1 MTYTPV
7 SGTAPMILDYATA
20 VPDMNIA
27 SGESSFTDV
36 FKSQRSDASKVDLV
50 EGAKTSNNKNAK
62 DVLTT
67 QTKPGK
73 EIKASND
80 KTKGESKVKDLST
93 EDEEAIAEEVTEAV
107 SNLIAEIAKE
117 FGMDE
122 EEILKII
129 EDLGMNLMDIMIPE
143 NLTQVVLMAAG
154 EDRMALVTDENLGN
168 FVNELV
174 TNLDEVVSNIETEYG
189 ITNDEVVEIAKDS
202 KTENFEEV
210 LTNVQENSEGSKDE
224 IKVTFEVSK
233 DKEPEVTKEESKPL
247 NEETS
252 LQKESVVSKV
262 GESTQKDTSH
272 EKNSHGDAE
281 PKENL
286 LLQNIAQK
294 VTETIQ
300 ETTNET
306 FTYAETRQV
315 MNQIVETI
323 HVSVKPETSD
333 IEMLLNPESLG
344 TVNVHLSSKEGV
356 VTATFVTQNETV
368 KNILEAQMIELKETF
383 ENQGVKVENIEVS
396 VQTNAFAE
404 EYENSRERNSSDE
417 ESKGKRTGIRR
428 INLDS
433 LEESEELTEEDSLV
447 VTMMEANGGT
457 VDYKA

>member
-20 VPDMNIA
+20 VPDINIA

-36 FKSQRSDASKVDLV
+36 FKSQKSDVSKTDLV
-50 EGAKTSNNKNAK
+50 EGAKTSDDKNAK
-62 DVLTT
+62 DVLT

-73 EIKASND
+73 GIKTSND
-80 KTKGESKVKDLST
+80 KTEGESKVKELSID
-93 EDEEAIAEEVTEAV
+93 DEEAIAEEVTEAV
-107 SNLIAEIAKE
+107 SNVIAEIAKE

-129 EDLGMNLMDIMIPE
+129 EDLGMNLMDIMVPE
-143 NLTQVVLMAAG
+143 NLTQVVLTAAG

-174 TNLDEVVSNIETEYG
+174 ANLDEVVSNIETEYG
-189 ITNDEVVEIAKDS
+189 ITNDEVIEITKDS

-210 LTNVQENSEGSKDE
+210 LTNADEKLENPDDE

-233 DKEPEVTKEESKPL
+233 DKEPKATKEESKPL

-252 LQKESVVSKV
+252 VQKENFVSKT
-262 GESTQKDTSH
+262 GESAEKEPSH
-272 EKNSHGDAE
+272 EKSSHGDSE

-404 EYENSRERNSSDE
+404 EYENSRERNSSDGE
-417 ESKGKRTGIRR
+417 TKGKRTGIRR

-433 LEESEELTEEDSLV
+433 LEESEELTEEDSLA